1 MSDFQSYLDKA
12 LKNLDVNATKKEDDS
27 LQMIDYDIAKEISE
41 LLVSVR
47 KELNI
52 SQKQL
57 SQKTG
62 IPQANISKIENGKY
76 LPSLLIFKRLC
87 DGLGKK
93 LVVDFVDFE
102 ENLED

>member
-12 LKNLDVNATKKEDDS
+12 LKKLDVNATKKEDDS
-27 LQMIDYDIAKEISE
+27 LQIIEYDIAKEISE

-62 IPQANISKIENGKY
+62 IPQANISKIEIGKY
-76 LPSLLIFKRLC
+76 LPSLLILKRLC

>member
-76 LPSLLIFKRLC
+76 LPSLLVLKRLC

>member
-27 LQMIDYDIAKEISE
+27 LQIIDYDIAKEISE
-41 LLVSVR
+41 LMVSVR
-47 KELNI
+47 KDLNM

-62 IPQANISKIENGKY
+62 IPQANISKMENGKL
-76 LPSLLIFKRLC
+76 LPSLPILKRLC
-87 DGLGKK
+87 DGLGKR

-102 ENLED
+102 ERLED

>member
-12 LKNLDVNATKKEDDS
+12 LKKLDVNTTKKEDDS
-27 LQMIDYDIAKEISE
+27 LQIIEYDIAKEISE

-76 LPSLLIFKRLC
+76 LPSLLILKRLC

>member
-12 LKNLDVNATKKEDDS
+12 LKDLDVNATKKEDDS

-76 LPSLLIFKRLC
+76 LPSLLILKRLC

>member
-1 MSDFQSYLDKA
+1 MTDFQSYLDKA
-12 LKNLDVNATKKEDDS
+12 LKKLDVNATKKEDDS
-27 LQMIDYDIAKEISE
+27 LQMLDYDIAKEISE
-41 LLVSVR
+41 LLTSVR

-52 SQKQL
+52 SQKHL

-76 LPSLLIFKRLC
+76 LPSLSVLKRLC

-102 ENLED
+102 DVLED

>member
-76 LPSLLIFKRLC
+76 LPSLLILKRLC

-93 LVVDFVDFE
+93 LVVDFIDFE

>member
-27 LQMIDYDIAKEISE
+27 LQMVDYDIAKEISE

-76 LPSLLIFKRLC
+76 LPSLLILKRLC

>member
-12 LKNLDVNATKKEDDS
+12 LKKLDVNATKKEDDS
-27 LQMIDYDIAKEISE
+27 LQIIEYDIAKEISE

-76 LPSLLIFKRLC
+76 LPSLLILKRLC

>member
-76 LPSLLIFKRLC
+76 LPSLLILKRLC

-93 LVVDFVDFE
+93 LMVDFVDFE

>member
-12 LKNLDVNATKKEDDS
+12 LKKLDVNATKKEDDS
-27 LQMIDYDIAKEISE
+27 LQIIDYDIAKEISE

-57 SQKTG
+57 SLKTG

-76 LPSLLIFKRLC
+76 LPSLLILKRLC

-102 ENLED
+102 ERLED

>member
-27 LQMIDYDIAKEISE
+27 LQMIDYDITKEISE
-41 LLVSVR
+41 LLVFVR

-76 LPSLLIFKRLC
+76 LPSLLILKRLC

>member
-76 LPSLLIFKRLC
+76 LPSLLILKRLC

>member
-12 LKNLDVNATKKEDDS
+12 LKNLDVNATKKEDDY

-76 LPSLLIFKRLC
+76 LPSLLILKRLC